1 MSALLLLHIFIQ
13 AKFVSLLAAQVEDL
27 NKMFFRTV
35 NNAWPLIVVC
45 LLLCLEQTEYGCS
58 ADALNV

>member
-27 NKMFFRTV
+27 NKMFSELSMRG
-35 NNAWPLIVVC
+35 L
-45 LLLCLEQTEYGCS
+45 
-58 ADALNV
+58 

>member
-27 NKMFFRTV
+27 NKMFFRAF
-35 NNAWPLIVVC
+35 NAWPLIVAC

-58 ADALNV
+58 GDALNV

>member
-1 MSALLLLHIFIQ
+1 MSALLLHIFIQ

-27 NKMFFRTV
+27 NKMFFR
-35 NNAWPLIVVC
+35 AFYLWPLIVVC

-58 ADALNV
+58 AECVS

>member
-13 AKFVSLLAAQVEDL
+13 AKFVTLLAAQVGDL
-27 NKMFFRTV
+27 NKMFFR
-35 NNAWPLIVVC
+35 AFYLWPLIVVC